1 MKKFYFLFLFA
12 LIASI
17 GNLYAAEKTVTWNF
31 AGRKS
36 GSGATTSC
44 ELKVQSGSATG
55 TWKISASENFT
66 AQTGS
71 GSTSVTL
78 GSKKAPCTDA
88 KLELTNS
95 PIPEGAQI
103 KKVSITA
110 KTNNAKGATFG
121 LQIGGVSSET
131 TLTFDKTKTTQ
142 EFTES
147 KVGNV
152 VLVINTLNQS
162 NVSLYSISI
171 TYEEV
176 AETKCAKP
184 TFNLENGK
192 TYTDAQTLVI
202 TSTTA
207 DATIHYTIN
216 RGEEKTGQPAEFTEN
231 GEYTV
236 DAWATKDNLTESDHA
251 SIKFTIAKKCAAP
264 TFTPA
269 AGYLKLG
276 NAITFTSATADAEI
290 SYQYS
295 YNGGEYTSFVKGTSF
310 TPDKEGTYKI
320 IAKATKTG
328 LEDGVSGEQ
337 IYEVGNLVFYESFD
351 KNDGTGGNDGK
362 WSGSIASNDIQ
373 YDVTGWTCQN
383 ASGAN
388 KCAKFGTSS
397 KKGTATTPALTDLE
411 GDAILT
417 FKAAPW
423 NTEGGKMSV
432 TISDGTIET
441 SEFELINNTFTE
453 YSVKISGGAT
463 SKITFTSSEARFF
476 LDEVKVKQVA
486 VATPTITPNGGDVKV
501 GDKITFATK
510 TDGATLSYS
519 TDGGQTWTPGS
530 EYTATT
536 VGALNLWV
544 KATKG
549 SDESAVA
556 KATFNVVD
564 PNAIGS
570 VNINITAD
578 KTAKTGELFGTMTV
592 AVPMPINATVM
603 DVVIKKDG
611 KEFSSDKNLTAEFS
625 KEITETGTYEIDVT
639 ANNDKEII
647 GDKKTAEFYSNK
659 LTDIADFLLY
669 GPECNNLFGS
679 DVVYEF
685 TCPLS
690 VTYANGSN
698 LWVTDGT
705 DGMLI
710 FQRGGFSTAYT
721 NGTVFAKGI
730 KGQYT
735 VYNNTIE
742 LTEPV
747 LTETTEGATVDP
759 KQIEIAAISADN
771 QNQFVIIKDAV
782 LNVKN
787 ETFADAAG
795 NTVDMY
801 DKKFCTVPAD
811 GTYDVVGIV
820 SYYGYSEA
828 EAATQVYP
836 LAFLTAPTAT
846 LGFTA
851 AEINEMPWLAAND
864 IVLTEDGSFE
874 DMNASC
880 VKLTCEEGAQ
890 IEYTLDSGEPSPSTA
905 TVESGTEIGFTDGE
919 SYMLTVCAVKGGYK
933 SASREYLFSIGKTSS
948 VSSMSAEGV
957 KVFAAEGGVEVVAD
971 EAADV
976 AVYTVAGQLVRQ
988 ARVAEGSTLVNVAPG
1003 FYVVRANGTATKVI
1017 VR

>member
-17 GNLYAAEKTVTWNF
+17 SNLYAAGKTVTWNF
-31 AGRKS
+31 DNFPGDGLTTETFKS
-36 GSGATTSC
+36 YKLSGENCASTGG
-44 ELKVQSGSATG
+44 KASANIVTVNKYVNI
-55 TWKISASENFT
+55 TNISFKISKTTDNKKTSVYKVYISEDNKIWTNVGASPNYTSAEIKKGEWTDVSLNF
-66 AQTGS
+66 AQDKKTGYVKIEYTGS
-71 GSTSVTL
+71 TAVRL
-78 GSKKAPCTDA
+78 IDA
-88 KLELTNS
+88 
-95 PIPEGAQI
+95 
-103 KKVSITA
+103 
-110 KTNNAKGATFG
+110 
-121 LQIGGVSSET
+121 
-131 TLTFDKTKTTQ
+131 
-142 EFTES
+142 
-147 KVGNV
+147 
-152 VLVINTLNQS
+152 
-162 NVSLYSISI
+162 ISI
-171 TYEEV
+171 TYEE
-176 AETKCAKP
+176 AEGP
-184 TFNLENGK
+184 TP
-192 TYTDAQTLVI
+192 VV
-202 TSTTA
+202 S
-207 DATIHYTIN
+207 
-216 RGEEKTGQPAEFTEN
+216 
-231 GEYTV
+231 
-236 DAWATKDNLTESDHA
+236 
-251 SIKFTIAKKCAAP
+251 KCAAP

-276 NAITFTSATADAEI
+276 NAITFTSATVDAEVY
-290 SYQYS
+290 YQYS

-310 TPDKEGTYKI
+310 TPDKEGTYKV

-328 LEDGVSGEQ
+328 LEDGVSEEQ

-362 WSGSIASNDIQ
+362 WSGNIATDNIQ
-373 YDVTGWTCQN
+373 YDVAGWTCEN
-383 ASGAN
+383 EKGANMCARFGASG
-388 KCAKFGTSS
+388 

-463 SKITFTSSEARFF
+463 SKITFTSSEDRFF

-486 VATPTITPNGGDVKV
+486 VATPTITPNGGDVNV

-519 TDGGQTWTPGS
+519 TDEGQTWTQGS
-530 EYTATT
+530 EYTATKA
-536 VGALNLWV
+536 GALNLWV

-578 KTAKTGELFGTMTV
+578 KTAATGELFGTMTV
-592 AVPMPINATVM
+592 AVPMPINATEM

-611 KEFSSDKNLTAEFS
+611 KEFSSDNGLTAEFS
-625 KEITETGTYEIDVT
+625 KEITEAGTYEIEVT
-639 ANNDKEII
+639 ANNDNDTTK
-647 GDKKTAEFYSNK
+647 GKKTAKFYSNK

-690 VTYANGSN
+690 VTFSKGEN

-735 VYNNTIE
+735 VSRNTIE
-742 LTEPV
+742 LFNPT
-747 LTETTEGATVDP
+747 LTETTEGATINP

-787 ETFADAAG
+787 GTFADAVG

-864 IVLTEDGSFE
+864 IVLTADGLF
-874 DMNASC
+874 DGVNASC

-890 IEYTLDSGEPSPSTA
+890 IEYTLDSTESSVSTA
-905 TVESGTEIGFTDGE
+905 TVESGTEIGFKDGE
-919 SYMLTVCAVKGGYK
+919 YCELTVCAVKGGYK
-933 SASREYLFSIGKTSS
+933 SASRKYAFSIGKTSS
-948 VSSMSAEGV
+948 VSSISSEGV
-957 KVFAAEGGVEVVAD
+957 KVVAAEGGVKVVAD
-971 EAADV
+971 EAAEV
-976 AVYTVAGQLVRQ
+976 AVYTAAGQLVRQ
-988 ARVAEGSTLVNVAPG
+988 ARVAEGSTLVNIAPG